1 MSRANCDQCRRAQ
14 STCICA
20 LAQPIFNLPEVLTL
34 QHPLERNQ
42 AKGSAVLLHLCLTH
56 SQLQEGEEFAE
67 ESLRSWLYAE
77 GKTPI
82 LLYPSTEMGQAI
94 AASALTNPSQLR
106 LVLLDATWRKSRK
119 MLFRNPLLQS
129 LPRLALT
136 DMPSPRYAIRKAHA
150 LDQLSSFEACCY
162 ALMQLEKNEEKY
174 ALGLRI
180 FDDFIAQM
188 QRQAAQHSAEKSAQ

>member
-1 MSRANCDQCRRAQ
+1 VVGLYAY
-14 STCICA
+14 
-20 LAQPIFNLPEVLTL
+20 
-34 QHPLERNQ
+34 
-42 AKGSAVLLHLCLTH
+42 
-56 SQLQEGEEFAE
+56 EEFAE
-67 ESLRSWLYAE
+67 EDLHSWLYAE

-82 LLYPSTEMGQAI
+82 LLYPSTEMGQTI
-94 AASALTNPSQLR
+94 ATSALTNPSQLR

-136 DMPSPRYAIRKAHA
+136 DMPSSRYAIRKAHA

-162 ALMQLEKNEEKY
+162 ALMQLEKNAEKY
-174 ALGLRI
+174 TLGLQI

-188 QRQAAQHSAEKSAQ
+188 QRQTALHSTQK